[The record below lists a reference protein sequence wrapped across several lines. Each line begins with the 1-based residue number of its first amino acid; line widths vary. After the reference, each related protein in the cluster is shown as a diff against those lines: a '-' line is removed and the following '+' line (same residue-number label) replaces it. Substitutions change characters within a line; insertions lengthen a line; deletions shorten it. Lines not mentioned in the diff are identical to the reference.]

1 VTTPLTLTP
10 LLHTDPGS
18 DLGHEGQWLRALPA
32 RQQPRWKDHAL
43 AERLSSALSDLP
55 GLVTSDEVRHL
66 RLLLAEVATG
76 GLQILQAGDCA
87 EDPADCVPEVLSR
100 KAGMLDAL
108 AGAMQAR
115 TGLAVVRV
123 GRIAGQFAKPRSIDV
138 EHHGELELP
147 TFRGHLV
154 NDPQPDPQLRQ
165 PDPARL
171 LTGYRAA
178 RAGTE
183 FLRGLGGG
191 WGLPTAAPV
200 WTSHEALV
208 LDYELPLL
216 RRDQRGLL
224 LSSTH
229 WPWIGD
235 RTRQLDGAHVQLLA
249 RIQNPVACKVGP
261 TTTPA
266 ELTQLCSVLDP
277 ARTPGRLTLISRM
290 GAERIAEQL
299 PPLMAAV
306 RDAGHPV
313 IWLSDPMHGNT
324 QRGPMG
330 RKTRLLTSIRRE
342 VELFQEVAA
351 AERVVARGLHL
362 EATPENVGEC
372 VADESRLDDL
382 LDPLSYAPLC
392 DPRLNVDQAVA
403 VVSAWR
409 PVN

>member
-1 VTTPLTLTP
+1 MTTPLTLTP
-10 LLHTDPGS
+10 SVETDFTS
-18 DLGHEGQWLRALPA
+18 DPEREGQWLRTLPA
-32 RQQPRWKDHAL
+32 QQQPRWKDHSL
-43 AERLSSALSDLP
+43 AERLSSELSDVP
-55 GLVTSDEVRHL
+55 GLVTWDEVRHL
-66 RLLLAEVATG
+66 RLLLAEVAAG

-100 KAGMLDAL
+100 KAGMINAL

-115 TGLAVVRV
+115 TGLSVVRV
-123 GRIAGQFAKPRSIDV
+123 GRIAGQFAKPRSADL
-138 EHHGELELP
+138 ERHGELEIP
-147 TFRGHLV
+147 VFRGHLV
-154 NDPQPDPQLRQ
+154 NDPQPDPQLRR

-178 RAGTE
+178 HAGTE
-183 FLRGLGGG
+183 FLRRLGGA
-191 WGLPTAAPV
+191 WGLPAAAPV

-216 RRDQRGLL
+216 RRGRQGLL

-249 RIQNPVACKVGP
+249 RVQNPVACKVGP
-261 TTTPA
+261 TMTPA

-290 GAERIAEQL
+290 GADRVAEWL

-306 RDAGHPV
+306 REAGHPV
-313 IWLSDPMHGNT
+313 IWLCDPMHGNT
-324 QRGPMG
+324 QRGPLG
-330 RKTRLLTSIRRE
+330 RKTRLLTSIKHE
-342 VELFQEVAA
+342 VEIFQEAAA
-351 AERVVARGLHL
+351 AEHVVAGGLHL
-362 EATPENVGEC
+362 EATPETVVEC
-372 VADESRLDDL
+372 VADESHLDDL
-382 LDPLSYAPLC
+382 LDPLCYTTLC
-392 DPRLNVDQAVA
+392 DPRLNIDQAVA

-409 PVN
+409 R

>member
-1 VTTPLTLTP
+1 MTTPLTLTP
-10 LLHTDPGS
+10 LLVETDFTS
-18 DLGHEGQWLRALPA
+18 DAERAGQWLRTLPA
-32 RQQPRWKDHAL
+32 QQQPRWKDHRL
-43 AERLSSALSDLP
+43 AEQLSSGLSELP
-55 GLVTSDEVRHL
+55 GLVAWDEVRQL
-66 RLLLAEVATG
+66 RLLLAEVAAG

-100 KAGMLDAL
+100 KVGMLEAL

-115 TGLAVVRV
+115 SGLSVVRV
-123 GRIAGQFAKPRSIDV
+123 GRIAGQFAKPRSADL
-138 EHHGELELP
+138 ERHGELELP
-147 TFRGHLV
+147 AFRGHLV

-165 PDPARL
+165 PDPERL

-178 RAGTE
+178 HAGTE
-183 FLRGLGGG
+183 FLRRLGGA
-191 WGLPTAAPV
+191 WGLPAAAPV

-216 RRDQRGLL
+216 RQGWQGLL

-235 RTRQLDGAHVQLLA
+235 RTRQLDGAHVQLMA

-261 TTTPA
+261 TMTAA
-266 ELTQLCSVLDP
+266 ELTQLCAVLDP

-290 GAERIAEQL
+290 GADRVAESL

-313 IWLSDPMHGNT
+313 IWLCDPMHGNT
-324 QRGPMG
+324 QRGPLG
-330 RKTRLLTSIRRE
+330 RKTRLLTTIKRE
-342 VELFQEVAA
+342 VGLFQEAAA
-351 AERVVARGLHL
+351 AEHVVAGGLHL

-372 VADESRLDDL
+372 VADESCLDDL
-382 LDPLSYAPLC
+382 LDPLRYTSLC
-392 DPRLNVDQAVA
+392 DPRLNIDQAVA
-403 VVSAWR
+403 VVSAWSR
-409 PVN
+409 

>member
-1 VTTPLTLTP
+1 MTTPLTLIP
-10 LLHTDPGS
+10 FDDTDFTS
-18 DLGHEGQWLRALPA
+18 DPEREGRWLRTLPA
-32 RQQPRWKDHAL
+32 RQQPRWKDRWQ
-43 AERLSSALSDLP
+43 AERLSGELGDLP
-55 GLVTSDEVRHL
+55 GLVAWEEVRQL
-66 RLLLAEVATG
+66 RLLLAEVAAG
-76 GLQILQAGDCA
+76 GLQVLQAGDCA

-108 AGAMQAR
+108 AGVMQAR
-115 TGLAVVRV
+115 TGLPVVRV
-123 GRIAGQFAKPRSIDV
+123 GRIAGQFAKPRSADL
-138 EHHGELELP
+138 ERHGELELP
-147 TFRGHLV
+147 AFRGHLV
-154 NDPQPDPQLRQ
+154 NDPRPDPQLRQ

-183 FLRGLGGG
+183 FLRRLAGA
-191 WGLPTAAPV
+191 WDLPAGAPV

-216 RRDQRGLL
+216 RRGPRGLL
-224 LSSTH
+224 LTSTH

-235 RTRQLDGAHVQLLA
+235 RTRQPDGAHVQLLA

-266 ELTQLCSVLDP
+266 ELIRLCGVLDP
-277 ARTPGRLTLISRM
+277 ARSPGRLTLISRM
-290 GAERIAEQL
+290 GAERVAEWL

-313 IWLSDPMHGNT
+313 VWLCDPMHGNT
-324 QRGPMG
+324 RRGPLG
-330 RKTRLLTSIRRE
+330 RKTRLLTSVVRE
-342 VELFQEVAA
+342 VELFQEVAG
-351 AERVVARGLHL
+351 AEQAVAGGLHL

-372 VADESRLDDL
+372 VADESHLDDL
-382 LDPLSYAPLC
+382 LDPLRYTTLC
-392 DPRLNVDQAVA
+392 DPRLNIGQAVA

-409 PVN
+409 R

>member
-1 VTTPLTLTP
+1 MTTPLTLTP
-10 LLHTDPGS
+10 PAGSELPSDPAR
-18 DLGHEGQWLRALPA
+18 EGQWLRTLPA
-32 RQQPRWKDHAL
+32 QQQPRWKDDLL
-43 AERLSSALSDLP
+43 AERHSSALNDLP
-55 GLVTSDEVRHL
+55 GLVTWDEVRHL
-66 RLLLAEVATG
+66 RLLLAEVAAG
-76 GLQILQAGDCA
+76 GLQIVQAGDCA
-87 EDPADCVPEVLSR
+87 ENPADCVPEVLSR

-115 TGLAVVRV
+115 TGVSVVRV
-123 GRIAGQFAKPRSIDV
+123 GRIAGQFAKPRSDDL
-138 EHHGELELP
+138 ERHGELELP

-154 NDPQPDPQLRQ
+154 NDPQPDAQLRQ
-165 PDPARL
+165 PDPERL

-178 RAGTE
+178 HAGTE
-183 FLRGLGGG
+183 FLRRLGGA
-191 WGLPTAAPV
+191 WGPRTAAPV
-200 WTSHEALV
+200 WTSHEAIV

-216 RRDQRGLL
+216 RRGRQGLL

-249 RIQNPVACKVGP
+249 RVQNPVACKVGP

-266 ELTQLCSVLDP
+266 ELTQLCSILDP

-290 GAERIAEQL
+290 GAERVAESL

-313 IWLSDPMHGNT
+313 IWLCDPMHGNT
-324 QRGPMG
+324 QRGPLG
-330 RKTRLLTSIRRE
+330 RKTRLLTNIKRE

-351 AERVVARGLHL
+351 AECVVAGGLHL

-372 VADESRLDDL
+372 VADESSLDDL
-382 LDPLSYAPLC
+382 LDPLNYTTLC
-392 DPRLNVDQAVA
+392 DPRLNLDQAVE
-403 VVSAWR
+403 VVSAWCR
-409 PVN
+409 

>member
-1 VTTPLTLTP
+1 MTTPLTLTP
-10 LLHTDPGS
+10 LVETDFSS
-18 DLGHEGQWLRALPA
+18 DPEREVQWLRTLPA
-32 RQQPRWKDHAL
+32 QQQPGWTDHPR

-55 GLVTSDEVRHL
+55 GLVTWDEVRHL
-66 RLLLAEVATG
+66 RLLLAEVAAG

-115 TGLAVVRV
+115 TGLSVVRV
-123 GRIAGQFAKPRSIDV
+123 GRIAGQFAKPRSADL
-138 EHHGELELP
+138 ERHGALELP

-154 NDPQPDPQLRQ
+154 NDPRPDPQLRR

-178 RAGTE
+178 HAGTE
-183 FLRGLGGG
+183 FLRRLGGT
-191 WGLPTAAPV
+191 WGLPTAVPV

-216 RRDQRGLL
+216 RSGRRGLL

-249 RIQNPVACKVGP
+249 RVQNPVACKVGP
-261 TTTPA
+261 TMAPA

-290 GAERIAEQL
+290 GAGRVADRL

-313 IWLSDPMHGNT
+313 IWLCDPMHGNT
-324 QRGPMG
+324 QSGPLG
-330 RKTRLLTSIRRE
+330 RKTRLLTSIKRE
-342 VELFQEVAA
+342 VELFQEAAA
-351 AERVVARGLHL
+351 AEHVVAGGLHL

-372 VADESRLDDL
+372 VADESHLDDL
-382 LDPLSYAPLC
+382 LDPLGYTTLC
-392 DPRLNVDQAVA
+392 DPRLNIDQAVA

-409 PVN
+409 R

>member
-1 VTTPLTLTP
+1 MTTPLTLRP
-10 LLHTDPGS
+10 LVETDLTADPEPES
-18 DLGHEGQWLRALPA
+18 QWLRTLPA
-32 RQQPRWKDHAL
+32 QQQPRWKDHGL
-43 AERLSSALSDLP
+43 AERIGSTLSDLP
-55 GLVTSDEVRHL
+55 GLVTWDEVSHL
-66 RLLLAEVATG
+66 RLLLAEVAAG

-115 TGLAVVRV
+115 TGLSVVRV
-123 GRIAGQFAKPRSIDV
+123 GRIAGQFAKPRSSDL
-138 EHHGELELP
+138 ERHGELELP
-147 TFRGHLV
+147 AFRGHLV

-178 RAGTE
+178 HTATE
-183 FLRGLGGG
+183 YLRRLGGG
-191 WGLPTAAPV
+191 WGLPAAAPV

-216 RRDQRGLL
+216 RGGPRGLL

-249 RIQNPVACKVGP
+249 RVQNPVACKVGP
-261 TTTPA
+261 TMTPD
-266 ELTQLCSVLDP
+266 ELVQLCSVLDP
-277 ARTPGRLTLISRM
+277 DRTPGRLTLISRM
-290 GAERIAEQL
+290 GVERVEERL
-299 PPLMAAV
+299 PALMAAV
-306 RDAGHPV
+306 REAGHPV

-324 QRGPMG
+324 QRGPLD
-330 RKTRLLTSIRRE
+330 RKTRLLTSVKRE

-351 AERVVARGLHL
+351 AEQVVAGGLHL
-362 EATPENVGEC
+362 EATPENVREC
-372 VADESRLDDL
+372 VADESCLDDL
-382 LDPLSYAPLC
+382 LDSLSYTTLC
-392 DPRLNVDQAVA
+392 DPRLTIDQAVA
-403 VVSAWR
+403 VVSVWR
-409 PVN
+409 R